1 MRIWFKNYLKASE
14 VQYAEPNF
22 IYKTQLVPNPIL
34 PDDPNFAKQ
43 WGLHNTGQTGGINDA
58 DIDAPEAW
66 NITTGDEKIIVGVI
80 DTGIDYNHEDLKDNI
95 WTNPNEVAG
104 NNIDDDNN
112 GYTDDIRG
120 WNFAYNNNDPM
131 DDAGH
136 GTHVAGTI
144 GAVGNNGIGVVGVSW
159 KVKLM
164 ALKFLNSSGSGYSDD
179 AAKAVHYVTN
189 NGVRITNNSWGGG
202 PSSNTLREAIQ
213 TAQNLNIL
221 FVAAAGNSTSNN
233 DRIPSYPASYNFDN
247 IISSQQLIRM
257 IIRLFSNSGLTTVDL
272 AAQE

>member
-1 MRIWFKNYLKASE
+1 
-14 VQYAEPNF
+14 
-22 IYKTQLVPNPIL
+22 
-34 PDDPNFAKQ
+34 
-43 WGLHNTGQTGGINDA
+43 
-58 DIDAPEAW
+58 
-66 NITTGDEKIIVGVI
+66 
-80 DTGIDYNHEDLKDNI
+80 
-95 WTNPNEVAG
+95 
-104 NNIDDDNN
+104 
-112 GYTDDIRG
+112 
-120 WNFAYNNNDPM
+120 M

-247 IISSQQLIRM
+247 IIS
-257 IIRLFSNSGLTTVDL
+257 V
-272 AAQE
+272 AATDKNGIYSPIFQIQV